1 MTWGKQGST
10 DRQVRG
16 PTGPNRSAIFKLL
29 SVLVRSEIWKIFLF
43 LVRFG
48 PHFFRI
54 KSEIYQSVSLGED
67 EILFEII

>member
-48 PHFFRI
+48 PHFT
-54 KSEIYQSVSLGED
+54 
-67 EILFEII
+67 LFQNKV